1 MSSNLVRRPAAI
13 RAIVRAIVSAI
24 VVVLAVG
31 ACGSAGEDADA
42 GVTAPSTSAPPTTA
56 PATTVPTTVAPTS
69 VPQELTAEEQLR
81 VNPPPPQRVSAAR
94 QGAAVTLTWS
104 PPPPVTVPH
113 TYSDTV
119 VEYRIYRSVGA
130 SAEVL
135 VGTSQTLTFTDLE
148 PGAGTLRYFVSSVRE
163 HGVEGP
169 RTDVV
174 VPAP

>member
-1 MSSNLVRRPAAI
+1 MSTNLVRRLIA
-13 RAIVRAIVSAI
+13 VSAI
-24 VVVLAVG
+24 VLVLAVG
-31 ACGSAGEDADA
+31 ACGTAGEGADA
-42 GVTAPSTSAPPTTA
+42 GVTAPPMSAPATAVPSTTA
-56 PATTVPTTVAPTS
+56 PTNVAPTSAAPTS
-69 VPQELTAEEQLR
+69 VPEELTAEEQLR
-81 VNPPPPQRVSAAR
+81 VNPPPPQRVTAAR

-104 PPPPVTVPH
+104 PPPAVTVPH

-135 VGTSQTLTFTDLE
+135 VGTSRTLSFTDPE

-174 VPAP
+174 VAPAT

>member
-1 MSSNLVRRPAAI
+1 MSTNLVRRLIA
-13 RAIVRAIVSAI
+13 VSAI
-24 VVVLAVG
+24 VLVLAVG
-31 ACGSAGEDADA
+31 ACGTAGEGADA
-42 GVTAPSTSAPPTTA
+42 GVTAPPMSAPATAVPSTTA
-56 PATTVPTTVAPTS
+56 PTSAAPTS
-69 VPQELTAEEQLR
+69 VPEELTAEEQLR
-81 VNPPPPQRVSAAR
+81 VNPPPPQRVTAAR

-104 PPPPVTVPH
+104 PPPAVTVPH

-135 VGTSQTLTFTDLE
+135 VGTSRTLSFTDPE

-174 VPAP
+174 VAPAT